1 MPLFKE
7 GEIMLLNVENK
18 AIPFGEAD
26 LIQDVGVSFYSS
38 NPKEMTEGNLLY
50 YFNRLVQARNTPYE
64 NKTDK
69 TIDGK
74 LIDYNKVK
82 LLFIDSST
90 EMFELMLSYHKRIY
104 TGKDIRHV
112 YGNFQDEVKTFW
124 NKSNA
129 FQLPKIY
136 TALPKEIQD
145 ETGIIE
151 RRADVPGQALS
162 GKFETRFTIALFCL
176 PDRYAKTP
184 KERYRFLTNTTQGY
198 CAKSPMNMFDSD
210 YIPNDLGYVY
220 ERVLKLYKKDL
231 NSSYRFPD
239 ILITGA
245 SGSGKTTSLRSLVCS
260 Q

>member
-90 EMFELMLSYHKRIY
+90 EMFELMLAYHKNIHWKGY
-104 TGKDIRHV
+104 SSCLWK
-112 YGNFQDEVKTFW
+112 F
-124 NKSNA
+124 
-129 FQLPKIY
+129 
-136 TALPKEIQD
+136 
-145 ETGIIE
+145 
-151 RRADVPGQALS
+151 S
-162 GKFETRFTIALFCL
+162 G
-176 PDRYAKTP
+176 
-184 KERYRFLTNTTQGY
+184 
-198 CAKSPMNMFDSD
+198 
-210 YIPNDLGYVY
+210 
-220 ERVLKLYKKDL
+220 
-231 NSSYRFPD
+231 
-239 ILITGA
+239 
-245 SGSGKTTSLRSLVCS
+245 
-260 Q
+260 